1 MNSISCKF
9 HNVYKISFSDNN
21 RANKRQIK
29 FRILKRRYQFLSR
42 PYRLAYTRWKITN
55 HITLH
60 LRNFYKTFSTKF
72 RDMPFFTLKN
82 SNTKRAKTPSHW
94 QSRKD
99 TNLEVK
105 ALHKNFKEYLKS
117 RINH

>member
-21 RANKRQIK
+21 RANKRQVK
-29 FRILKRRYQFLSR
+29 FRILKRRYQFLS
-42 PYRLAYTRWKITN
+42 WKITN

-72 RDMPFFTLKN
+72 RDMSFFYIKIIIFFIMC
-82 SNTKRAKTPSHW
+82 TKLVF
-94 QSRKD
+94 QIII
-99 TNLEVK
+99 
-105 ALHKNFKEYLKS
+105 AL
-117 RINH
+117 INDR